1 MRKLFSAL
9 MLFTLVIAIST
20 SCSDNDDSFY
30 VSVSGE
36 GSIVVDN
43 DSPNY
48 LYRMVLFSFTDYQE
62 LYFMG
67 STAYVNGD
75 ADFVGRGIMVKI
87 IMPNSDNN
95 TTLLAQSFD
104 IGTENYTVSYSPYV
118 SFSTSS
124 ESQDYITIDS
134 GTVIIR
140 RSGDYY
146 DVRMLG
152 IDAEE
157 QNIIMSYRG
166 YIYRSFSYD
175 QEDDMRTI

>member
-1 MRKLFSAL
+1 MRKLLSAL
-9 MLFTLVIAIST
+9 MLLMLLTLHL
-20 SCSDNDDSFY
+20 SCSDKDDSFY

-36 GSIVVDN
+36 GSIVVDS
-43 DSPNY
+43 DTPSY
-48 LYRMVLFSFTDYQE
+48 LYRLVLFSFTDYQE

-75 ADFVGRGIMVKI
+75 ADFVGRGVMVKI
-87 IMPNSDNN
+87 ILPNSDDN
-95 TTLLAQSFD
+95 TTLVAQSFD
-104 IGTENYTVSYSPYV
+104 IGTEDYTVSYSPYV
-118 SFSTSS
+118 NFSSS
-124 ESQDYITIDS
+124 IEDDEYVTVDS

-152 IDAEE
+152 IDAES

-166 YIYRSFSYD
+166 YIYRSFTYD
-175 QEDDMRTI
+175 EDDDMRTI